1 MNTRSLVIGLGVL
14 VSLVSVF
21 ADVLGLGS
29 EPRFGW
35 KQIVGLVVGLV
46 LIGVGFTWRRF
57 SR

>member
-14 VSLVSVF
+14 VILVSVF
-21 ADVLGLGS
+21 ADVLGLGY

-35 KQIVGLVVGLV
+35 KQVIGLVVGLV
-46 LIGVGFTWRRF
+46 LVGVGFTWRRF